1 MDAHLN
7 VRLRV
12 GLFVL
17 SAAAVGLTACGIGP
31 TEPSRR
37 EIGFIGGTNS
47 AEPNIVGTWQ
57 HAVVFIDEYG
67 MVNNFETLWTFESNG
82 NAIRNDI
89 TENLTQGVSDTA
101 ITTGLWRTDS
111 SLVVITFLQPAP
123 GQLQMAVLV
132 QGDLMFLGG
141 QEYRRV
147 ECCATPK

>member
-1 MDAHLN
+1 MDTHLN
-7 VRLRV
+7 VRRRLA
-12 GLFVL
+12 LFVC
-17 SAAAVGLTACGIGP
+17 SAAAVVLAACGYGP
-31 TEPSRR
+31 SEPNRR
-37 EIGFIGGTNS
+37 QIAFIGGGDS
-47 AEPNIVGTWQ
+47 ASREIVGTWQ

-67 MVNNFETLWTFESNG
+67 MVNNFETLWTFEANG

-89 TENLTQGVSDTA
+89 TENLTQGFADTA
-101 ITTGLWRTDS
+101 ITTGLWRADS

-141 QEYRRV
+141 QEFRRV